1 MRYFFN
7 YSVSGMV
14 DDRSDSGRPES
25 VQEIQKVITDSF
37 PHDLLAGITLQSV
50 NLNVHMA
57 PELPSGVGQ
66 SELAQAAQVPYRK

>member
-14 DDRSDSGRPES
+14 DDKSDGGRPES
-25 VQEIQKVITDSF
+25 VQDIQKVIMDSF
-37 PHDLLAGITLQSV
+37 PHDLMGGVTLQTV

-57 PELPSGVGQ
+57 PNLPNAG
-66 SELAQAAQVPYRK
+66 SELAQTAQIPYRN